1 MKVTISII
9 AILLQARNTL
19 SATTAE
25 LAEECGALGIMEI
38 PADASLADYRHCN
51 SHPLGPDRRIYA
63 NQDLA
68 LGIDPSPKRDLGAVK
83 AAGIFGRAAQACWW
97 DAPLGCTNG
106 YCWKSCGKAG
116 EWCWTAYNN
125 GVGDWAR
132 CERAEDCNSEEACGQ
147 GCKEGDKSC
156 GCSC

>member
-1 MKVTISII
+1 MKVAISLI
-9 AILLQARNTL
+9 ALILQATNAL
-19 SATTAE
+19 STTTAE
-25 LAEECGALGIMEI
+25 LAQECGALDIMEI
-38 PADASLADYRHCN
+38 PDGANPNDYRHCK

-68 LGIDPSPKRDLGAVK
+68 AGVDPSPKRDLGAVK
-83 AAGIFGRAAQACWW
+83 AADIFGREALACWW
-97 DAPLGCTNG
+97 DAPLGCTDG
-106 YCWKSCGKAG
+106 YCWKSCGNPG

-132 CERAEDCNSEEACGQ
+132 CGRAGDCQASDACGQ
-147 GCKEGDKSC
+147 GCKSGDKAC